1 MIFLSCFSYQYLW
14 SSCNVIGGPSNSI
27 FNNTQQA
34 PGATNFFGVGGGLG
48 SSFASKPP
56 QKPTTLTELRQFY
69 GKEPSVVERMSI
81 ERYLTSFDSNS
92 NSTETRRQVIGRIKL
107 LSRGSGLAQ
116 FRWNNT
122 ALPSS
127 LSSSSSSSNKLYSD
141 PISSHNHH
149 HHHMFGRNSSSSS
162 SVGGMSGVGHLT
174 DAQLIMT
181 LFCRYLD
188 EKLPGEGYGLSPLHP
203 FTSKYFMDSSLSKP
217 SSKYLFYI

>member
-1 MIFLSCFSYQYLW
+1 MIFHHTFLINIFGV
-14 SSCNVIGGPSNSI
+14 SCNVLGGPSNSL

-34 PGATNFFGVGGGLG
+34 PGATNLFGVGGGLG
-48 SSFASKPP
+48 SSFAAKPP
-56 QKPTTLTELRQFY
+56 QKPNTLTELRQFY
-69 GKEPSVVERMSI
+69 GNEPSVVERMSI

-127 LSSSSSSSNKLYSD
+127 LSSSSNKLYSD
-141 PISSHNHH
+141 PISSHNN

-162 SVGGMSGVGHLT
+162 SGVVGGMSGVGHLT

-203 FTSKYFMDSSLSKP
+203 FTSKYFMDSSVSKP
-217 SSKYLFYI
+217 SSK